1 MGNTCY
7 SIAIPKSAIVAM
19 ISTEVPPSSHGSLHE
34 DGGSDEVDATG
45 LTGAGGGIAVDDFL
59 WFELFPA
66 LDTYTQT
73 TSNSGPITLTAQYL
87 TVKSGATISSYAE
100 MYRLDGYPFPT
111 LTWDKERTFQVQAKL
126 VSETDEN
133 GHLFILS
140 GRNGAFNRH
149 IGFKV
154 EDGVLYGEVANGSA
168 LFQTTLETLGV
179 AAYSEFRRL
188 EAKHF
193 PGVRTEFWVDG
204 VKVGENT
211 TVSEIPSGSGGAIA
225 ILELR
230 AGNPSNAKNI
240 EVQVSSVKVWQEA

>member
-7 SIAIPKSAIVAM
+7 SISIPKSAIVGM
-19 ISTEVPPSSHGSLHE
+19 ITIENPPAAHKTQHE
-34 DGGSDEVDATG
+34 DGGVDEIDATG
-45 LTGAGGGIAVDDFL
+45 LVGAGGGVAVDDFL

-73 TSNSGPITLTAQYL
+73 TSNSGAITLTAQYL
-87 TVKSGATISSYAE
+87 TVKTGATINSYAE
-100 MYRLDGYPFPT
+100 MYRLDGFPFPT

-154 EDGVLYGEVANGSA
+154 EDGVLYGEVSNGTTVY
-168 LFQTTLETLGV
+168 QTTLETLGV

-211 TVSEIPSGSGGAIA
+211 TVSEIPSGGGGAIA

-230 AGNPSNAKNI
+230 AANPSNAKNI
-240 EVQVSSVKVWQEA
+240 EVVVSSVKVWQEA